1 MFLQLFI
8 STLIAIFVCCGVG
21 QVVSSIAGKASK
33 NK

>member
-21 QVVSSIAGKASK
+21 QAVSSIANKASK

>member
-1 MFLQLFI
+1 MFIQLFI

-21 QVVSSIAGKASK
+21 QVVSTVANKASK